1 MIITPLMNFREQF
14 KDMLRSEA
22 HLLKQSSDISR
33 HTTSICGFILMFS
46 DLKIQVSHYIRLTLR
61 LIKMMLSNSIELMW
75 GYQKERG
82 EYA

>member
-1 MIITPLMNFREQF
+1 
-14 KDMLRSEA
+14 
-22 HLLKQSSDISR
+22 
-33 HTTSICGFILMFS
+33 MFS